1 MVVSLLWQ
9 IIRLLKGSYIIWLRI
24 GRAVWINI
32 LIAGC
37 TRRSQIDLLR
47 IFLLSSSIWFRCV
60 LLRNRIFIHKRYFLV
75 RIDFFLPLFIIVIF
89 VLFLQNEIVLVKSDL
104 IDIFLL
110 ALCWF
115 LTSLLLLIVIQFF
128 QYIIFLFNPLL
139 FKTFGSNSLRFV
151 LGRSSERY
159 FLLYFL
165 ILVFYFVFFLFI
177 FFLLWVKNRDLLIFI
192 WWVICFLFLPIHLGS
207 NLSVECDIEC
217 LVCIYW
223 SI

>member
-24 GRAVWINI
+24 GMAVWINI

-47 IFLLSSSIWFRCV
+47 IFLLFSSIWLRCV
-60 LLRNRIFIHKRYFLV
+60 LFQNRIFIRKRSFLV
-75 RIDFFLPLFIIVIF
+75 RIDFFLPLFIIVICVF
-89 VLFLQNEIVLVKSDL
+89 FLQNEIVLVKSDL

-115 LTSLLLLIVIQFF
+115 PTSLLLLIVIQFF
-128 QYIIFLFNPLL
+128 QYIILLFNPLL

-151 LGRSSERY
+151 LGRSSERC

-165 ILVFYFVFFLFI
+165 ILNFYFGFSSLFSSYYES
-177 FFLLWVKNRDLLIFI
+177 K
-192 WWVICFLFLPIHLGS
+192 
-207 NLSVECDIEC
+207 IET
-217 LVCIYW
+217 Y
-223 SI
+223 SS